1 LGRGNIGQQSLH
13 HGWLWLILL
22 TAVCLRLYQITD
34 VPPGLTHDEADH
46 GISAWGVV
54 NGQRPIYFT
63 VGYGREPLY
72 DYLSAGLMALL
83 GPTYLAGRLTAVF
96 FSLLLIPVLF
106 IWVRHTFTYRIALLT
121 TAGLAL
127 SFWPQMTGRQM
138 LRSTILPPLFT
149 LAVYFF
155 WQGMEK
161 AKAKAK
167 GEDASR
173 IMHHTV
179 HQLPNYPIT
188 QLPITNYLLS
198 GLFLGLTFYT
208 YLPARV
214 LWLLFPALLVF
225 WFLANRPLFHQ
236 TWRSTLLVLF
246 VAGLV
251 GLPLF
256 YYLTTHPGVEVRVEE
271 LSAPLT
277 AAFRGDFAPL
287 WHNTRDSLRIFTS
300 EGDSTWRYNIPGQP
314 FFNPVMGFFF
324 YLGLLIA
331 LWQTIRHRHMPSF
344 CALVWLLLGLSPSL
358 ITGPELAT
366 TQAIGTQPVLYL
378 FPAIALG
385 KLGDWEIRGLR
396 NQLSPIT
403 PYRLLIT
410 AYCLLFTFTA
420 VSTFYNYFII
430 WANEPAVRVQYETTM
445 MTAMRYLN
453 EHGTRAAAVS
463 TTTPG
468 QFHSPALAQMT
479 LHNPNITLRWF
490 DARASLVWPD
500 TANSILMIPGFTPLA
515 PGLVDYLKHTAV
527 FSQSLSLR
535 ATDADRP
542 LNIYQVKAP
551 EVLLTYFETVPT
563 TIIGD
568 HLAELL
574 GYDLQTA
581 TVQPGEPVHLATLWR
596 VYQPLPEAILF
607 THMLAPDGTLLAQAD
622 RLDVPSYGWQAGD
635 IFVQLHELIVPEATA
650 AGNYPLSIGLYL
662 RGTRQRLPI
671 STNNEPIGD
680 HLPLTTVTIRG
691 DSKGSSPLR

>member
-1 LGRGNIGQQSLH
+1 
-13 HGWLWLILL
+13 LILL

-54 NGQRPIYFT
+54 NGERPIYFT
-63 VGYGREPLY
+63 IGYGREPLY

-138 LRSTILPPLFT
+138 LRSTILPTLFT

-161 AKAKAK
+161 AKEKAK

-173 IMHHTV
+173 IMHHAV

-214 LWLLFPALLVF
+214 LWLLFLALLVF

-236 TWRSTLLVLF
+236 TWRGTLLVLF

-256 YYLTTHPGVEVRVEE
+256 YYLTTHPDVEVRVEE

-277 AAFRGDFAPL
+277 AAFMGDFAPL

-344 CALVWLLLGLSPSL
+344 CALVWLLLGLSPSF

-366 TQAIGTQPVLYL
+366 TQAIGAQPVLFL

-385 KLGDWEIRGLR
+385 RLGDWEIGRLR
-396 NQLSPIT
+396 SQLSPIMT
-403 PYRLLIT
+403 YRLLIT
-410 AYCLLFTFTA
+410 GYCLLFIFTA

-430 WANEPAVRVQYETTM
+430 WANAPAVRVQYETTM

-479 LHNPNITLRWF
+479 LHNPNTALRWF

-500 TANSILMIPGFTPLA
+500 KANSILMIPGFTPLA
-515 PGLVDYLKHTAV
+515 PGLVDYLKDTAV

-542 LNIYQVKAP
+542 LDIYQVKAP
-551 EVLLTYFETVPT
+551 EALLTYFETVPT

-568 HLAELL
+568 HVAELL

-596 VYQPLPEAILF
+596 VYQPLPEAVLF
-607 THMLAPDGTLLAQAD
+607 THMLAPDNRLLTQAD

-635 IFVQLHELIVPEATA
+635 TFVQLHELIVPEATA
-650 AGNYPLSIGLYL
+650 VGNYPLSIGLYL

-671 STNNEPIGD
+671 STNNGLIGD
-680 HLPLTTVTIRG
+680 HLLLTTVTVRG
-691 DSKGSSPLR
+691 D